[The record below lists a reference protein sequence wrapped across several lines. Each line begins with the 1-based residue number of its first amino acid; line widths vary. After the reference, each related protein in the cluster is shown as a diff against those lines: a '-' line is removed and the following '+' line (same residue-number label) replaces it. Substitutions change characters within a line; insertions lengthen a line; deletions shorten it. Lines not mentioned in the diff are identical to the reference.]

1 MSFEKALRIF
11 RKKCDNAGIK
21 DDVRKKEYYEKPNA
35 KRRRVKQEAI
45 RRKDRARAKELAE
58 IERSLQLHIRK
69 IKYFIINSRFLN
81 PLFHTP
87 PKNCS

>member
-21 DDVRKKEYYEKPNA
+21 DDVRKKEYYEKQNA
-35 KRRRVKQEAI
+35 KRRRIKQEAI

-58 IERSLQLHIRK
+58 IERRLRQQRW
-69 IKYFIINSRFLN
+69 R
-81 PLFHTP
+81 
-87 PKNCS
+87 

>member
-21 DDVRKKEYYEKPNA
+21 DDVRKKDYYEKPNA

-45 RRKDRARAKELAE
+45 RRKDRARAKEIAE
-58 IERSLQLHIRK
+58 IERRLRQQRW
-69 IKYFIINSRFLN
+69 NR
-81 PLFHTP
+81 
-87 PKNCS
+87 

>member
-1 MSFEKALRIF
+1 MSFEKGLRIF

-58 IERSLQLHIRK
+58 IERRLRQQRW
-69 IKYFIINSRFLN
+69 R
-81 PLFHTP
+81 
-87 PKNCS
+87 

>member
-21 DDVRKKEYYEKPNA
+21 DDVRKKDYYEKPNA

-45 RRKDRARAKELAE
+45 RRKDRARAKEMAE
-58 IERSLQLHIRK
+58 IERRLRQQRW
-69 IKYFIINSRFLN
+69 NR
-81 PLFHTP
+81 
-87 PKNCS
+87 

>member
-1 MSFEKALRIF
+1 MSFEKGLRIF

-35 KRRRVKQEAI
+35 KRRRIKQEAI

-58 IERSLQLHIRK
+58 IERRLRQQRW
-69 IKYFIINSRFLN
+69 R
-81 PLFHTP
+81 
-87 PKNCS
+87 

>member
-35 KRRRVKQEAI
+35 KRRRIKQQAI

-58 IERSLQLHIRK
+58 IERRLRQQRWV
-69 IKYFIINSRFLN
+69 R
-81 PLFHTP
+81 
-87 PKNCS
+87 

>member
-21 DDVRKKEYYEKPNA
+21 DDVREKEYYEKPNA

-58 IERSLQLHIRK
+58 IERRLRQQRW
-69 IKYFIINSRFLN
+69 R
-81 PLFHTP
+81 
-87 PKNCS
+87 

>member
-35 KRRRVKQEAI
+35 KRRRIKQQAI
-45 RRKDRARAKELAE
+45 RRKDRARAKEIAE
-58 IERSLQLHIRK
+58 IERRLRQQRW
-69 IKYFIINSRFLN
+69 R
-81 PLFHTP
+81 
-87 PKNCS
+87 

>member
-1 MSFEKALRIF
+1 VLRFIIFGREVGKIVIKNMSFEKGLRIF

-58 IERSLQLHIRK
+58 IERRLRQQRW
-69 IKYFIINSRFLN
+69 R
-81 PLFHTP
+81 
-87 PKNCS
+87 

>member
-35 KRRRVKQEAI
+35 KRRRIKQEAI

-58 IERSLQLHIRK
+58 IERRLRQQRW
-69 IKYFIINSRFLN
+69 R
-81 PLFHTP
+81 
-87 PKNCS
+87 

>member
-1 MSFEKALRIF
+1 MSFEKGLRIF

-45 RRKDRARAKELAE
+45 RRKDRARTKELAE
-58 IERSLQLHIRK
+58 IERRLRQQRW
-69 IKYFIINSRFLN
+69 R
-81 PLFHTP
+81 
-87 PKNCS
+87 

>member
-58 IERSLQLHIRK
+58 IERRLRQQRW
-69 IKYFIINSRFLN
+69 R
-81 PLFHTP
+81 
-87 PKNCS
+87 

>member
-45 RRKDRARAKELAE
+45 RRKDRARAKEIAE
-58 IERSLQLHIRK
+58 IERRLRQQRW
-69 IKYFIINSRFLN
+69 R
-81 PLFHTP
+81 
-87 PKNCS
+87 